1 LDRAAPDTKRGKMIM
16 RSTWQLGSGFAV
28 LAWLA
33 LGACSSEPST
43 PAGAGG
49 SAGMGAT
56 PGTAGTTPGA
66 AGTSASGGTAGQGA
80 AGSSVGGVSQA
91 GAGTAGTSA
100 GSGGAAGGAGG
111 GGAPGGSSGAGGGG
125 GGLPGAVRSAGC
137 GMAPGQALTSYV
149 KYSETITGV
158 TDKQAPRNYYVY
170 LPEGYEPGRAY
181 PLVFIGP
188 GCGSD
193 GQHGIQIQSAT
204 GKDAIIVGLDPSTAV
219 DPQGRQC
226 FDSQTFPDPEVP
238 YFDQTLAAVE
248 AKFCVDKSR
257 IFIEGFSSGSW
268 LSHLL
273 GCVDAGT
280 IRAQG
285 NASGCMQGV
294 PPNTCTKPIA
304 YMGIHNDPDPNN
316 SYGCGTQARD
326 EKIKR
331 NGCTNE
337 TMPYTPVGL
346 KTPPNATIDCVQ
358 YVGCKKGY
366 PVVFCT
372 TKNVDPN
379 HSPQDDSSTALS
391 TAAMWDF
398 WMNLEAPE

>member
-1 LDRAAPDTKRGKMIM
+1 M
-16 RSTWQLGSGFAV
+16 RPHLLHCSAFAV
-28 LAWLA
+28 SAWIS
-33 LGACSSEPST
+33 LGACSSEPSNGSGAAGT
-43 PAGAGG
+43 TGVAGATSGAAGSAAGGSAAGSAAQTGGSGGAAAGTGPAAGSGGAAAGAGG
-49 SAGMGAT
+49 SAG
-56 PGTAGTTPGA
+56 
-66 AGTSASGGTAGQGA
+66 
-80 AGSSVGGVSQA
+80 
-91 GAGTAGTSA
+91 
-100 GSGGAAGGAGG
+100 GGAGG
-111 GGAPGGSSGAGGGG
+111 GGGTG
-125 GGLPGAVRSAGC
+125 GGLPGSMPSAGC
-137 GMAPGQALTSYV
+137 GMPAAQPLMSYV
-149 KYSETITGV
+149 KYGEMITGV

-170 LPEGYEPGRAY
+170 LPEAYDPNRAY

-204 GKDAIIVGLDPSTAV
+204 GKDAIIIGLDPSTNV

-238 YFDQTLAAVE
+238 YFDQTLAAIE
-248 AKFCVDKSR
+248 AKYCVDKSR

-273 GCVDAGT
+273 GCTDAGT

-304 YMGIHNDPDPNN
+304 YFGIHNDPDPNN

-331 NGCTNE
+331 NGCSNE
-337 TMPYTPVGL
+337 TMPFTPVGL
-346 KTPPNATIDCVQ
+346 KMPPGVTVDCVQ
-358 YVGCKKGY
+358 YKGCMKGY

-372 TKNVDPN
+372 TKNVNPN
-379 HSPQDDSSTALS
+379 HNPQDDSSTALS
-391 TAAMWDF
+391 TAAMWNF
-398 WMNLEAPE
+398 WMNLESP

>member
-1 LDRAAPDTKRGKMIM
+1 M
-16 RSTWQLGSGFAV
+16 RSIWRFGSAFAA
-28 LAWLA
+28 LAWLSLA
-33 LGACSSEPST
+33 ACSSESPPT
-43 PAGAGG
+43 PGAAGSSSNAGSAGASGAAGSGAGG
-49 SAGMGAT
+49 SA
-56 PGTAGTTPGA
+56 
-66 AGTSASGGTAGQGA
+66 SNTAGQAPG
-80 AGSSVGGVSQA
+80 
-91 GAGTAGTSA
+91 
-100 GSGGAAGGAGG
+100 GSGGASAGAGGASAGSAGALGGGGAGVAGG
-111 GGAPGGSSGAGGGG
+111 GGSG
-125 GGLPGAVRSAGC
+125 GGLPGTMPSAGC
-137 GMAPGQALTSYV
+137 GMPAGQALMSYV

-158 TDKQAPRNYYVY
+158 ADKHAPRNYYLY
-170 LPEGYEPGRAY
+170 LPEGYDPGRAY

-193 GQHGIQIQSAT
+193 GQHGIQLQTTT

-238 YFDQTLAAVE
+238 YFDQTLAAIE
-248 AKFCVDKSR
+248 AKYCIDKSR
-257 IFIEGFSSGSW
+257 IFVEGFSSGSW

-294 PPNTCTKPIA
+294 PANTCTKPIA
-304 YMGIHNDPDPNN
+304 YFGIHNDPDPNN

-331 NGCTNE
+331 NGCSNQ

-346 KTPPNATIDCVQ
+346 KMPAGVTVDCVQ
-358 YVGCKKGY
+358 YMGCKKGY

-372 TKNVDPN
+372 TKNVNPN
-379 HSPQDDSSTALS
+379 HNPADDSSTALS
-391 TAAMWDF
+391 TAAMWSF

>member
-1 LDRAAPDTKRGKMIM
+1 MTIRA
-16 RSTWQLGSGFAV
+16 TWQLSLGFAV
-28 LAWLA
+28 SAWLT
-33 LGACSSEPST
+33 LGACSSESPTPNPDGAGMAGAAGT
-43 PAGAGG
+43 PAASGAAGQGAGG
-49 SAGMGAT
+49 SA
-56 PGTAGTTPGA
+56 
-66 AGTSASGGTAGQGA
+66 
-80 AGSSVGGVSQA
+80 A
-91 GAGTAGTSA
+91 GAGGQV
-100 GSGGAAGGAGG
+100 AGGAGG
-111 GGAPGGSSGAGGGG
+111 VNAGAGGAAGASAGNGGGGGAGGGAG
-125 GGLPGAVRSAGC
+125 GTGGGGNGLPGAVRSAGC
-137 GMAPGQALTSYV
+137 GMAAGQALMSYV

-158 TDKQAPRNYYVY
+158 TAKQAPRNFYVY
-170 LPEGYEPGRAY
+170 LPEGYDPGRAY

-193 GQHGIQIQSAT
+193 GDHGIKIESAS

-248 AKFCVDKSR
+248 AKYCIDKSR

-294 PPNTCTKPIA
+294 PANTCTKPIA

-331 NGCTNE
+331 NGCSTQ

-346 KTPPNATIDCVQ
+346 KMPAGVTVDCVQ
-358 YVGCKKGY
+358 YMGCKKGY

-372 TKNVDPN
+372 TKNVN
-379 HSPQDDSSTALS
+379 PQHNPADDSTTALS
-391 TAAMWDF
+391 TAAMWSF